1 MDSRIPLP
9 TDNIYKF
16 YALFGL
22 LLIVFSMG
30 ALVYSVNSVNGLVY
44 EIGVEYAVLESN
56 SSRSVAEEARFK
68 LLDKKFKVALQ
79 DKEFYRDSLSV
90 ILSFGIVMLVYGF
103 WKWHTEVQPIQDEMA
118 RLTLKK
124 LKQDVG
130 EGQDA

>member
-30 ALVYSVNSVNGLVY
+30 AVIYSVNSVNGLVY
-44 EIGVEYAVLESN
+44 ETGVEYAVLESTP
-56 SSRSVAEEARFK
+56 SRSVAQEARFK
-68 LLDKKFKVALQ
+68 MLDKRLEVAQ
-79 DKEFYRDSLSV
+79 KDKEFYASSLS
-90 ILSFGIVMLVYGF
+90 IVMGLGVVMLIYGF
-103 WKWHTEVQPIQDEMA
+103 WKWHAEVQPIQDEMA

-130 EGQDA
+130 EGQDS